1 MIKCYV
7 LLMSKAIAM
16 YNLNWMEWIRRS
28 WSSMSLCPILVL
40 DGDRGG
46 AVGTK
51 NF

>member
-28 WSSMSLCPILVL
+28 WSSILVL
-40 DGDRGG
+40 DSDRGG
-46 AVGTK
+46 VVGTK
-51 NF
+51 DFR